1 MADQKFD
8 QAKADAFSQKILGI
22 LNDASVAQMTVI
34 GHQVGLFDTMAG
46 LSPSTSEQIATAS
59 DLNER
64 YVREWLGAMVTGG
77 IVDYDP
83 ADKTYRLPPEHAAAI
98 TRAAGPNNL
107 AAMLQMVPMM
117 ARVQQG
123 IVDSFRNGGGVPY
136 SAVGDFHKLMAE
148 VSGAVHDASLV
159 DTTLPLISR
168 LIDRL
173 RTGIDVLDVGCG
185 SGHAVNL
192 MAKAFPQSRFTGY
205 DFSEEGVAVGR
216 AEAQE
221 WGVANA
227 QFAVKDVAELDK
239 VSHYDFITAFD
250 SIHDQAHPR
259 AVLKGIAK
267 ALRPDGT
274 FLMVDV
280 NSSSHLE
287 ENHDHILGPM
297 IGAIL
302 QRTLRIRL
310 VNKLREFSKK
320 FGMPA
325 FIQFL
330 HLRPDPLEIGL
341 SLFLVETACVVEQSC
356 FRGGGGFCH
365 YALLSLFIPKSYH
378 G

>member
-1 MADQKFD
+1 MTDQQFD
-8 QAKADAFSQKILGI
+8 QAKADAFSQKMLGI

-46 LSPSTSEQIATAS
+46 LSPSTSEQIAAAS
-59 DLNER
+59 ALNER
-64 YVREWLGAMVTGG
+64 YVREWLGAMVTGR

-98 TRAAGPNNL
+98 TRVAGPNNL

-117 ARVQQG
+117 ARVQHG
-123 IVDSFRNGGGVPY
+123 IIDSFRNGGGVPY
-136 SAVGDFHKLMAE
+136 SAFADFHKLMAE

-168 LIDRL
+168 LVDRL

-192 MAKAFPQSRFTGY
+192 MAKAFPQSRFTGC
-205 DFSEEGVAVGR
+205 DFSEEGIAAGR
-216 AEAQE
+216 AEAQA

-227 QFAVKDVAELDK
+227 QFAVKDVAELDES
-239 VSHYDFITAFD
+239 SHYDFITAFD

-259 AVLKGIAK
+259 AVLKGIAE

-297 IGAIL
+297 MYSI
-302 QRTLRIRL
+302 
-310 VNKLREFSKK
+310 
-320 FGMPA
+320 
-325 FIQFL
+325 
-330 HLRPDPLEIGL
+330 
-341 SLFLVETACVVEQSC
+341 SC
-356 FRGGGGFCH
+356 MH
-365 YALLSLFIPKSYH
+365 
-378 G
+378 